1 MFRTMHSNRV
11 VARVQWWVCIA
22 VSFVALLTALAAA
35 SSALAGD
42 TVEVTDSVAGT
53 TTSYPVIALRVSGGG
68 LPEPTAPLLT
78 QDVRSVEVAG
88 EGDLAGA
95 ARRDQ
100 ASRVLQ
106 ALPLVVACLLVVVLL
121 RRWRAAT
128 LWRRG
133 LDVWFGVLAAA
144 LALAGVLAPRLH
156 ASAQWSFIEQ
166 LDLPT
171 RATETVL
178 EPGAVAPLVYLEPS
192 PAPDLLMLAAAVVV
206 GAGAVAVRTA
216 STLRRDV
223 DGLV

>member
-1 MFRTMHSNRV
+1 MVWTMHSNRV
-11 VARVQWWVCIA
+11 VSLVQWCVCIV

-35 SSALAGD
+35 SSAVAGES
-42 TVEVTDSVAGT
+42 VEVTDSVAGT
-53 TTSYPVIALRVSGGG
+53 STSYPVVTLRVSGGG
-68 LPEPTAPLLT
+68 LPEPEAPVIT
-78 QDVRSVEVAG
+78 RDVRTVEVAG

-95 ARRDQ
+95 ARQDQ
-100 ASRVLQ
+100 ASRILQ

-121 RRWRAAT
+121 RRWRGAT
-128 LWRRG
+128 LWRRS
-133 LDVWFGVLAAA
+133 LDVWFGVLAAV
-144 LALAGVLAPRLH
+144 LALAGLVAPRLQ
-156 ASAQWSFIEQ
+156 ASAQSSFIQQ
-166 LDLPT
+166 LGLPT

-192 PAPDLLMLAAAVVV
+192 AAPDLLMLAAAVVV